1 MLEDKGEY
9 SVGVSAPIYMIY
21 NEPRQCVNDVGAV
34 LNPPSESYNFEK
46 ENVYPLQNK
55 LINKCLIPHS
65 EYIRTQLTKEKS
77 SQYRGFQFLLILDL
91 YWV

>member
-34 LNPPSESYNFEK
+34 LNPPSESYNFE
-46 ENVYPLQNK
+46 EESTGVRYPRNK
-55 LINKCLIPHS
+55 LIKKC
-65 EYIRTQLTKEKS
+65 
-77 SQYRGFQFLLILDL
+77 
-91 YWV
+91 